1 MCVELPVVL
10 YHLTPTWRLM
20 KPLTHPVNLYCI
32 RSVKIARTHIHRAGF
47 LCQPSMNSSC
57 EAQETSAKGSVLR
70 ADVKGGKLCD
80 KAGNLQLK
88 ATTCTKHFHT

>member
-1 MCVELPVVL
+1 MCRTSGCTLPPNSHLEIDEAPYSSCEVVL
-10 YHLTPTWRLM
+10 RQNCM
-20 KPLTHPVNLYCI
+20 
-32 RSVKIARTHIHRAGF
+32 ARTHTHRAGF

-70 ADVKGGKLCD
+70 ADVKGGKFSD

-88 ATTCTKHFHT
+88 ATTCTKNFHT